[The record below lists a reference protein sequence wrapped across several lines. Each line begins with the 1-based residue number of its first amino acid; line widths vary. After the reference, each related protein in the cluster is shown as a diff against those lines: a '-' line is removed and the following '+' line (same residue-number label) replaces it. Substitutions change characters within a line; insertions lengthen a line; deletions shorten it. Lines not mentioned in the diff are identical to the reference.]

1 MNAIVEIFRNMP
13 EIMIRAIVVGT
24 LVSLC
29 ASLLGV
35 TLVLKRYSMIGDGLS
50 HVGFGALA
58 IATVLHVGNASMA
71 VSLPIVMGAAFIL
84 MWLTEKRRMQGD
96 AAIAVLSTGAIAIGT
111 LLFRLSDNQYQDICN
126 SLFGTASMALL
137 TDADMWI
144 TVAVSLVVVVLFV
157 LFYTRIFSVTFDQS
171 FAKATGVHVNAYSM
185 MLAALTAVT
194 VVIGMKM
201 VGAIMVSGL
210 IIFPALSAMRV
221 VKRFRSVMIT
231 SALLSLVC
239 FYTGFFLSLLIE
251 AQPGPAIIA
260 IHVLTFLVCCL
271 IGLLK
276 TKLRA
281 RKNRSI
287 VVEPP
292 CRNGI
297 GSDTEKYN

>member
-1 MNAIVEIFRNMP
+1 MTNLAALFSNMP
-13 EIMIRAIVVGT
+13 EIMLRAIVVGT

-58 IATVLHVGNASMA
+58 IATVLHAGNASMA
-71 VSLPIVMGAAFIL
+71 VSLPIVVTAAFVL
-84 MWLTEKRRMQGD
+84 MGLTEKRRMQGD

-111 LLFRLSDNQYQDICN
+111 LLFRFSDNQYQDICN

-137 TDADMWI
+137 TDTDMWI
-144 TVAVSLVVVVLFV
+144 TVGVSVAVLLLFV
-157 LFYTRIFSVTFDQS
+157 LFYTRIFSVTFDAT
-171 FAKATGVHVNAYSM
+171 FAKATGVRVNVYTM

-221 VKRFRSVMIT
+221 AKRFRSVMLL
-231 SALLSLVC
+231 SAALSLVC
-239 FYTGFFLSLLIE
+239 FFTGFFLSLLIE

-260 IHVLTFLVCCL
+260 VHVVSFLVCTL
-271 IGLLK
+271 IGVLK
-276 TKLRA
+276 RRIRT
-281 RKNRSI
+281 RKTRSI

-292 CRNGI
+292 CKA
-297 GSDTEKYN
+297 E

>member
-1 MNAIVEIFRNMP
+1 MIALYFQNMP
-13 EIMIRAIVVGT
+13 DIMIRALVVGT

-58 IATVLHVGNASMA
+58 IAAVLHAGKASMA
-71 VSLPIVMGAAFIL
+71 VSLPIVMLAAFVL

-96 AAIAVLSTGAIAIGT
+96 AAIAVLSTGAIAVGT
-111 LLFRLSDNQYQDICN
+111 LLFRFSDNPYQDICN

-137 TDADMWI
+137 SDADMWI
-144 TVAVSLVVVVLFV
+144 SVGVSVAVIGLFI
-157 LFYTRIFSVTFDQS
+157 LFYTRIFSVTFDAS
-171 FAKATGVHVNAYSM
+171 FAKATGVHVGFYSL

-221 VKRFRSVMIT
+221 AKQFKTVMIT
-231 SALLSLVC
+231 SAALSLVC
-239 FYTGFFLSLLIE
+239 FFTGFFLSLLLE

-260 IHVLTFLVCCL
+260 VHVLAFLICSL
-271 IGLLK
+271 IGFLK
-276 TKLRA
+276 NRIRA
-281 RKNRSI
+281 RKARGI

-292 CRNGI
+292 CSASR
-297 GSDTEKYN
+297 

>member
-1 MNAIVEIFRNMP
+1 MTNLAVMFTNMP
-13 EIMIRAIVVGT
+13 EIMVRAIVVGT

-58 IATVLHVGNASMA
+58 IATVLHAGNASMA
-71 VSLPIVMGAAFIL
+71 VSLPIVVTAAFVL
-84 MWLTEKRRMQGD
+84 MGLTEKRRMQGD

-111 LLFRLSDNQYQDICN
+111 LLFRFSDNQYQDICN

-137 TDADMWI
+137 TDTDMWI
-144 TVAVSLVVVVLFV
+144 TVGVSVVVLLLFV
-157 LFYTRIFSVTFDQS
+157 VFYTRIFSVTFDPT
-171 FAKATGVHVNAYSM
+171 FAKATGVPVGVFTM

-221 VKRFRSVMIT
+221 SKRFRSVMIL
-231 SALLSLVC
+231 SAALSLVC
-239 FYTGFFLSLLIE
+239 FFTGFFLSLLIE

-260 IHVLTFLVCCL
+260 VHVVSFLVCTL
-271 IGLLK
+271 IGFFK
-276 TKLRA
+276 TRI
-281 RKNRSI
+281 RMHKNRSI

-292 CRNGI
+292 CKA
-297 GSDTEKYN
+297 E

>member
-1 MNAIVEIFRNMP
+1 MIASYFQNMP
-13 EIMIRAIVVGT
+13 EIMTRALVVGT

-58 IATVLHVGNASMA
+58 IATVLHVGKASMA
-71 VSLPIVMGAAFIL
+71 VSLPIVMLAAFVL

-96 AAIAVLSTGAIAIGT
+96 AAIAVLSTGAIAVGT
-111 LLFRLSDNQYQDICN
+111 LLFRFSDNQYQDICN

-137 TDADMWI
+137 SDADMWI
-144 TVAVSLVVVVLFV
+144 TVGVSVAVVGLFV
-157 LFYTRIFSVTFDQS
+157 LFYTRIFSVTFDTN
-171 FAKATGVHVNAYSM
+171 FAKATGVHVGAYSM

-210 IIFPALSAMRV
+210 IIFPALSAMRIA
-221 VKRFRSVMIT
+221 KRFRSVVIT
-231 SALLSLVC
+231 SAALSLVC
-239 FYTGFFLSLLIE
+239 FFTGFFLSLLIE

-260 IHVLTFLVCCL
+260 VHVLVFLVCSL
-271 IGLLK
+271 IGALK
-276 TKLRA
+276 TRVRA
-281 RKNRSI
+281 RKTRSI

-292 CRNGI
+292 CKA
-297 GSDTEKYN
+297 EE

>member
-1 MNAIVEIFRNMP
+1 MIAVYFQNMP
-13 EIMIRAIVVGT
+13 DIMIRALVVGT

-58 IATVLHVGNASMA
+58 IAAVLHAGKASMA
-71 VSLPIVMGAAFIL
+71 VSLPIVMLAAFVL

-96 AAIAVLSTGAIAIGT
+96 AAIAVLSTGAIAVGT
-111 LLFRLSDNQYQDICN
+111 LLFRFSDNPYQDICN

-137 TDADMWI
+137 SDADMWI
-144 TVAVSLVVVVLFV
+144 SVGVSVAVIGLFI
-157 LFYTRIFSVTFDQS
+157 LFYTRIFSVTFDAS
-171 FAKATGVHVNAYSM
+171 FAKATGVHVGFYSL

-221 VKRFRSVMIT
+221 AKQFKTVMIT
-231 SALLSLVC
+231 SAALSLVC
-239 FYTGFFLSLLIE
+239 FFTGFFLSLLLE

-260 IHVLTFLVCCL
+260 VHVLSFLICCL
-271 IGLLK
+271 IGSLK
-276 TKLRA
+276 TRIRT
-281 RKNRSI
+281 RKTRGI

-292 CRNGI
+292 C
-297 GSDTEKYN
+297 KMQ

>member
-1 MNAIVEIFRNMP
+1 MSTIGSIFQTMP
-13 EIMIRAIVVGT
+13 EIMIRAITVGT

-58 IATVLHVGNASMA
+58 IATVLHVGQASMA
-71 VSLPIVMGAAFIL
+71 VSLPIVMLAAFVL

-137 TDADMWI
+137 SDADMWI
-144 TVAVSLVVVVLFV
+144 TVAVSVVAVVLFI
-157 LFYTRIFSVTFDQS
+157 LFYTRIFSVTFDRS
-171 FAKATGVHVNAYSM
+171 FAKATGVHVSVYSM

-221 VKRFRSVMIT
+221 AKRFRSVMIT
-231 SALLSLVC
+231 SAALSLGC
-239 FYTGFFLSLLIE
+239 FFLGFFLSLLIE
-251 AQPGPAIIA
+251 AQPGPTIIA
-260 IHVLTFLVCCL
+260 VHVLTFLVCAL
-271 IGLLK
+271 IGALK
-276 TKLRA
+276 NRVRETKA
-281 RKNRSI
+281 RSI

-292 CRNGI
+292 C
-297 GSDTEKYN
+297 KVQ

>member
-1 MNAIVEIFRNMP
+1 MNTIATIFQTMP
-13 EIMIRAIVVGT
+13 EIMTRALVVGT

-58 IATVLHVGNASMA
+58 IATALHVGNASMA
-71 VSLPIVMGAAFIL
+71 VSLPIVMAAAFIL

-137 TDADMWI
+137 SDADMWI
-144 TVAVSLVVVVLFV
+144 TVAVSVVVVVLFI

-171 FAKATGVHVNAYSM
+171 FAKATGVHVNVYTM

-221 VKRFRSVMIT
+221 AKRFRSVIIT
-231 SALLSLVC
+231 SAALSLGC
-239 FYTGFFLSLLIE
+239 FFLGFFLSLLIE
-251 AQPGPAIIA
+251 AQPGLAIIA
-260 IHVLTFLVCCL
+260 VHVLAFLVCCL
-271 IGLLK
+271 IGF
-276 TKLRA
+276 LRTRIRTRKA
-281 RKNRSI
+281 RGI

-292 CRNGI
+292 C
-297 GSDTEKYN
+297 KVQ

>member
-1 MNAIVEIFRNMP
+1 MTDIASIFHNMP
-13 EIMIRAIVVGT
+13 DIMCRAIVVGT

-58 IATVLHVGNASMA
+58 VATVLHVGSASMA
-71 VSLPIVMGAAFIL
+71 VSLPIVLVAAFVL
-84 MWLTEKRRMQGD
+84 MWLTERRKMQGD

-111 LLFRLSDNQYQDICN
+111 LLFRLSDGQYQQDVCN
-126 SLFGTASMALL
+126 SLFGTSSLALL
-137 TDADMWI
+137 SDADMWI
-144 TVAVSLVVVVLFV
+144 TVAVSVAVLLLFV
-157 LFYTRIFSVTFDQS
+157 FFYTRIFSVTFDTS
-171 FAKATGVHVNAYSM
+171 FAKATGVHVGVYTM

-221 VKRFRSVMIT
+221 AKRFRSVVIV
-231 SALLSLVC
+231 SAALSLVC
-239 FYTGFFLSLLIE
+239 FALGFFLSLLIG

-260 IHVLTFLVCCL
+260 VHVLAFLVCCL
-271 IGLLK
+271 IGFLK
-276 TKLRA
+276 NRA
-281 RKNRSI
+281 RAAKSRAI

-292 CRNGI
+292 CR
-297 GSDTEKYN
+297 DA

>member
-1 MNAIVEIFRNMP
+1 MNALSMYFQNMP
-13 EIMIRAIVVGT
+13 DIMIRALVVGT

-58 IATVLHVGNASMA
+58 VATVLNVGKASMA
-71 VSLPIVMGAAFIL
+71 VSLPIVMAAAFVL

-137 TDADMWI
+137 SDADMWI
-144 TVAVSLVVVVLFV
+144 TVGVSVAVLLLFI
-157 LFYTRIFSVTFDQS
+157 LFYTRIFSVTFDTN
-171 FAKATGVHVNAYSM
+171 FAKATGVHVGVYSM

-221 VKRFRSVMIT
+221 AKRFRSVMIT
-231 SALLSLVC
+231 SAALSLVC
-239 FYTGFFLSLLIE
+239 FFVGFFLSLLIE

-260 IHVLTFLVCCL
+260 VHVLSFLICCL
-271 IGLLK
+271 IGFLK
-276 TKLRA
+276 NRIRA
-281 RKNRSI
+281 RKNRAI

-292 CRNGI
+292 CRMQ
-297 GSDTEKYN
+297 

>member
-1 MNAIVEIFRNMP
+1 MTAIIALFRNMP
-13 EIMIRAIVVGT
+13 EIMIRAITVGT

-58 IATVLHVGNASMA
+58 IATALHAGNASMA
-71 VSLPIVMGAAFIL
+71 VSLPIVVCAAFIL
-84 MWLTEKRRMQGD
+84 MGLTEKRRMQGD

-137 TDADMWI
+137 TDSDMWI
-144 TVAVSLVVVVLFV
+144 TVGVSVAALLLFI
-157 LFYTRIFSVTFDQS
+157 LFYTRIFSVTFDPA
-171 FAKATGVHVNAYSM
+171 FARATGVRVNVYSM
-185 MLAALTAVT
+185 MLAGLTAVT

-221 VKRFRSVMIT
+221 TKRFSAVMIL
-231 SALLSLVC
+231 SATLSLVC
-239 FYTGFFLSLLIE
+239 FAIGFVLSLLIE

-260 IHVLTFLVCCL
+260 VHVLAFLICTL
-271 IGLLK
+271 IGALRSR
-276 TKLRA
+276 LRA
-281 RKNRSI
+281 RRNRSI
-287 VVEPP
+287 VVE
-292 CRNGI
+292 
-297 GSDTEKYN
+297 

>member
-1 MNAIVEIFRNMP
+1 MIASYFQNMP
-13 EIMIRAIVVGT
+13 EIMTRAIVVGT

-58 IATVLHVGNASMA
+58 IATVLHVGKASMA
-71 VSLPIVMGAAFIL
+71 VSLPIVMLAAFML

-96 AAIAVLSTGAIAIGT
+96 AAIAVLSTGAIAVGT
-111 LLFRLSDNQYQDICN
+111 LLFRFSDNQYQDICN

-137 TDADMWI
+137 SDTDMWI
-144 TVAVSLVVVVLFV
+144 TVGVSVAVIMLFI
-157 LFYTRIFSVTFDQS
+157 LFYTRIFSVTFDTN
-171 FAKATGVHVNAYSM
+171 FAKATGVHVGAYSM

-221 VKRFRSVMIT
+221 AKRFRSVMIT
-231 SALLSLVC
+231 SAALSLFC
-239 FYTGFFLSLLIE
+239 FFAGFFLSLLIE

-260 IHVLTFLVCCL
+260 VHVLSFLVCSF
-271 IGLLK
+271 IGALK
-276 TKLRA
+276 TRIRA
-281 RKNRSI
+281 RKTRSI

-292 CRNGI
+292 CKAER
-297 GSDTEKYN
+297 

>member
-1 MNAIVEIFRNMP
+1 MMLASYFQNMP
-13 EIMIRAIVVGT
+13 EIMIRALVVGT

-58 IATVLHVGNASMA
+58 VATALHVGHASMA
-71 VSLPIVMGAAFIL
+71 VSLPIVMAAAFVL

-137 TDADMWI
+137 SDADMWI
-144 TVAVSLVVVVLFV
+144 TVGVSVAVLLLFI
-157 LFYTRIFSVTFDQS
+157 LFYTRIFSVTFDTS
-171 FAKATGVHVNAYSM
+171 FAKATGVHVGVYSM

-221 VKRFRSVMIT
+221 CKRFRSVMIT
-231 SALLSLVC
+231 SAVLSLVC
-239 FYTGFFLSLLIE
+239 FFTGFFLSLLIE

-260 IHVLTFLVCCL
+260 VHVLAFLVCSL
-271 IGLLK
+271 VGFLK
-276 TKLRA
+276 NRIRA
-281 RKNRSI
+281 RRNRSI

-292 CRNGI
+292 C
-297 GSDTEKYN
+297 KAQ

>member
-1 MNAIVEIFRNMP
+1 MIASYFQNMP
-13 EIMIRAIVVGT
+13 DIMIRALVVGT

-71 VSLPIVMGAAFIL
+71 VSLPIVMASAFIL

-137 TDADMWI
+137 SDSDMWI
-144 TVAVSLVVVVLFV
+144 TVGVSVAVLLLFI
-157 LFYTRIFSVTFDQS
+157 LFYTRIFTVTFDTN
-171 FAKATGVHVNAYSM
+171 FAKATGVHVGVYSM

-221 VKRFRSVMIT
+221 AKQFRSVMIT
-231 SALLSLVC
+231 SAVLSLAC
-239 FYTGFFLSLLIE
+239 FFAGFFLSLLIE

-260 IHVLTFLVCCL
+260 VHVLSFLICTL
-271 IGLLK
+271 IGFLK
-276 TKLRA
+276 NRIRV

-292 CRNGI
+292 CKAGQ
-297 GSDTEKYN
+297 

>member
-1 MNAIVEIFRNMP
+1 MIAVYFQNMP
-13 EIMIRAIVVGT
+13 DIMIRAIVVGT

-58 IATVLHVGNASMA
+58 IATVLHVGSASMA
-71 VSLPIVMGAAFIL
+71 VSLPIVMASAFVL

-111 LLFRLSDNQYQDICN
+111 LLFRFSDNQYQDICN

-137 TDADMWI
+137 SDTDMWI
-144 TVAVSLVVVVLFV
+144 TVGVSVAVLLLFI
-157 LFYTRIFSVTFDQS
+157 LFYTRIFSVTFDTN
-171 FAKATGVHVNAYSM
+171 FAKATGVHVGLYSM
-185 MLAALTAVT
+185 MLAALTALT

-221 VKRFRSVMIT
+221 AKQFRSVMIT
-231 SALLSLVC
+231 SAVLSLVC
-239 FYTGFFLSLLIE
+239 FFAGFFLSLLIE
-251 AQPGPAIIA
+251 AQPGPSIIA
-260 IHVLTFLVCCL
+260 VHVVSFLICTL
-271 IGLLK
+271 IGAVK
-276 TKLRA
+276 NRIRM
-281 RKNRSI
+281 RKNRAI

-292 CRNGI
+292 CK
-297 GSDTEKYN
+297 TV

>member
-1 MNAIVEIFRNMP
+1 MIALYFQNMP
-13 EIMIRAIVVGT
+13 DIMTRALVVGT

-58 IATVLHVGNASMA
+58 IATVLNVGNASMA
-71 VSLPIVMGAAFIL
+71 VSLPIVMLAAFVL

-111 LLFRLSDNQYQDICN
+111 LLFRFSDNQYQDICN

-137 TDADMWI
+137 SDADMWI
-144 TVAVSLVVVVLFV
+144 TVGVSVAVLLLFI
-157 LFYTRIFSVTFDQS
+157 LFYTRIFSVTFDTN
-171 FAKATGVHVNAYSM
+171 FAKATGVHVGVYSM

-221 VKRFRSVMIT
+221 AKQFRTVMIT
-231 SALLSLVC
+231 SAALSLVC
-239 FYTGFFLSLLIE
+239 FFAGFFLSLLME

-260 IHVLTFLVCCL
+260 VHVLAFLICTL
-271 IGLLK
+271 IGTLK
-276 TKLRA
+276 NRIRA

-292 CRNGI
+292 CRA
-297 GSDTEKYN
+297 EQ

>member
-1 MNAIVEIFRNMP
+1 MSTIASIFQNMP
-13 EIMIRAIVVGT
+13 EIMTRALVVGT

-58 IATVLHVGNASMA
+58 IATVLNIGNASMA
-71 VSLPIVMGAAFIL
+71 VSLPIVMLAAFAL
-84 MWLTEKRRMQGD
+84 MWLTENRRMQGD

-111 LLFRLSDNQYQDICN
+111 LLFRFSNNQYQDICN

-144 TVAVSLVVVVLFV
+144 TVGVSTAVLVLFV
-157 LFYTRIFSVTFDQS
+157 LFYTRIFSVTFDSS
-171 FAKATGVHVNAYSM
+171 FARATGVRVNAYSM

-221 VKRFRSVMIT
+221 AKRFRSVVIT
-231 SALLSLVC
+231 SAALSLGC
-239 FYTGFFLSLLIE
+239 FFTGFFLSLLIE
-251 AQPGPAIIA
+251 AQPGPSIITV
-260 IHVLTFLVCCL
+260 HVLAFIACCI
-271 IGLLK
+271 IGALK
-276 TKLRA
+276 NRSAA
-281 RKNRSI
+281 RKTRSI

-292 CRNGI
+292 CNAERQ
-297 GSDTEKYN
+297 S

>member
-1 MNAIVEIFRNMP
+1 MNDIASIFQNIPKIVV
-13 EIMIRAIVVGT
+13 RAIVVGS

-58 IATVLHVGNASMA
+58 IATVLNVGSASMA
-71 VSLPIVMGAAFIL
+71 VSLPIVMAAAFVL
-84 MWLTEKRRMQGD
+84 MWLTENRRMQGD

-111 LLFRLSDNQYQDICN
+111 LLFRLSDAQYTQDVCN
-126 SLFGTASMALL
+126 SLFGTSSITLL
-137 TDADMWI
+137 SDSDMWI
-144 TVAVSLVVVVLFV
+144 TVGVSVAVLALFV
-157 LFYTRIFSVTFDQS
+157 FFYTRIFSVTFDS
-171 FAKATGVHVNAYSM
+171 TFAKATGVHTGLYSM
-185 MLAALTAVT
+185 ILAALTAVT

-201 VGAIMVSGL
+201 IGAIMVSGL

-221 VKRFRSVMIT
+221 AKRFRSVMIV
-231 SALLSLVC
+231 SAALSLVC
-239 FYTGFFLSLLIE
+239 FFSGFFLSLLIG

-260 IHVLTFLVCCL
+260 VHVLAFLICSLAGLAKTHL
-271 IGLLK
+271 I
-276 TKLRA
+276 A

-292 CRNGI
+292 CKA
-297 GSDTEKYN
+297 S

>member
-1 MNAIVEIFRNMP
+1 MSTIGTIFQTMP
-13 EIMIRAIVVGT
+13 EIMIRAITVGT

-58 IATVLHVGNASMA
+58 IATVLHVGHASMA
-71 VSLPIVMGAAFIL
+71 VSLPIVMLAAFVL

-137 TDADMWI
+137 SDADMWI
-144 TVAVSLVVVVLFV
+144 TVAVSVVVVVLFI
-157 LFYTRIFSVTFDQS
+157 LFYTRIFSVTFDRS
-171 FAKATGVHVNAYSM
+171 FAKATGVHVSVYSL

-221 VKRFRSVMIT
+221 AKRFRSVMIT
-231 SALLSLVC
+231 SAALSLGC
-239 FYTGFFLSLLIE
+239 FFLGFFLSLLIE
-251 AQPGPAIIA
+251 AQPGPTIIA
-260 IHVLTFLVCCL
+260 VHVLTFLVCAL
-271 IGLLK
+271 IGALK
-276 TKLRA
+276 NRVRETKA
-281 RKNRSI
+281 RSI

-292 CRNGI
+292 CRM
-297 GSDTEKYN
+297 E

>member
-1 MNAIVEIFRNMP
+1 MSTIGTIFETMP
-13 EIMIRAIVVGT
+13 EIMIRAITVGM

-58 IATVLHVGNASMA
+58 IATVLHVGHASMA
-71 VSLPIVMGAAFIL
+71 VSLPIVMLAAFVL

-137 TDADMWI
+137 SDADMWI
-144 TVAVSLVVVVLFV
+144 TVAVAVVVVMLFV
-157 LFYTRIFSVTFDQS
+157 LFYTRIFSVTFDRN
-171 FAKATGVHVNAYSM
+171 FAKATGVRVNVYSM

-221 VKRFRSVMIT
+221 CRRFRSVIIT
-231 SALLSLVC
+231 SAALSLGC
-239 FYTGFFLSLLIE
+239 FFIGFFLSLLIE
-251 AQPGPAIIA
+251 AQPGPTIIA
-260 IHVLTFLVCCL
+260 VHVLAFLVCAL
-271 IGLLK
+271 IGALK
-276 TKLRA
+276 NRVRETKS
-281 RKNRSI
+281 RSI

-292 CRNGI
+292 CKAER
-297 GSDTEKYN
+297 